1 MELREKLEKLRRNGI
16 TLDISGSAEY
26 KRGGTRFGGRPDVP
40 RGFEW
45 PTFDCCENTKKE
57 KKGIFSFLS
66 QNKGNHDES
75 KASGARPLSFLAQFD
90 CAELAKYDAEHL
102 LPDHGVLSFFYEMDT
117 MRWGYDPK
125 DKGCARVYWF
135 DDSAALEEAE
145 FPDDLEE
152 DYRFPALAVK
162 MRAEPSF
169 PGWDDFTEIYPE
181 EAESGDEG
189 DEFFTVRAELGDD
202 DPDERSKL
210 LGWADTI
217 QYSMPAE
224 CELVT
229 RGYYLGGGWNE
240 IPKNE
245 VEEAE
250 KEAPDKWLPLFQ
262 LDEVEDGDFDL
273 MFCDCGR
280 LYFYITRDDLAARRF
295 ENVWLILQCY

>member
-45 PTFDCCENTKKE
+45 PVYEGEGMHGKTAK
-57 KKGIFSFLS
+57 
-66 QNKGNHDES
+66 
-75 KASGARPLSFLAQFD
+75 RPLSFVAQFD
-90 CAELAKYDAEHL
+90 CAELAKYDAERL
-102 LPDHGVLSFFYEMDT
+102 LPDRGVLSFFYEMDS
-117 MRWGYDPK
+117 MRWGFDLK

-135 DDSAALEEAE
+135 EDPAALEEAE

-162 MRAEPSF
+162 MRAEPSL
-169 PGWDDFTEIYPE
+169 PGWEDFTEIYPE
-181 EAESGDEG
+181 EADCGDEG
-189 DEFFTVRAELGDD
+189 DEFFTVRAELGD
-202 DPDERSKL
+202 
-210 LGWADTI
+210 WADAI
-217 QYSMPAE
+217 QGSMSAE

-229 RGYYLGGGWNE
+229 RGYYLGGDFSK
-240 IPKNE
+240 IPENV

-273 MFCDCGR
+273 MFGDCGR

>member
-45 PTFDCCENTKKE
+45 PAYEGEGMHGKTAK
-57 KKGIFSFLS
+57 
-66 QNKGNHDES
+66 
-75 KASGARPLSFLAQFD
+75 RPLSFVAQFD
-90 CAELAKYDAEHL
+90 CAELAKYDAERL
-102 LPDHGVLSFFYEMDT
+102 LPERGVLSFFYEMDS
-117 MRWGYDPK
+117 MRWGFAPN

-135 DDSAALEEAE
+135 EDSTALEEAE
-145 FPDDLEE
+145 FPEDLADDF
-152 DYRFPALAVK
+152 RFPALDIK

-169 PGWDDFTEIYPE
+169 PGWEDFTEIYPE

-217 QYSMPAE
+217 QWSMPAE

-229 RGYYLGGGWNE
+229 RGYYLGGGWDE

-245 VEEAE
+245 VE
-250 KEAPDKWLPLFQ
+250 
-262 LDEVEDGDFDL
+262 
-273 MFCDCGR
+273 
-280 LYFYITRDDLAARRF
+280 
-295 ENVWLILQCY
+295 

>member
-45 PTFDCCENTKKE
+45 PQFRAQGSDGAVKK
-57 KKGIFSFLS
+57 
-66 QNKGNHDES
+66 
-75 KASGARPLSFLAQFD
+75 RPLSFVAQFD
-90 CAELAKYDAEHL
+90 CAELAKHDAERL
-102 LPDHGVLSFFYEMDT
+102 LPERGVLSFFYEMDS
-117 MRWGYDPK
+117 MRWGFDPK

-135 DDSAALEEAE
+135 EDSAALEEAE

-162 MRAEPSF
+162 MRAEPSL
-169 PGWDDFTEIYPE
+169 PGWEDFTEIYPE
-181 EAESGDEG
+181 EADGGDEG

-210 LGWADTI
+210 LGWADAI
-217 QYSMPAE
+217 QGSMPAE

-229 RGYYLGGGWNE
+229 RGYYLGGCDE

-250 KEAPDKWLPLFQ
+250 KEAPDK
-262 LDEVEDGDFDL
+262 
-273 MFCDCGR
+273 
-280 LYFYITRDDLAARRF
+280 
-295 ENVWLILQCY
+295 

>member
-45 PTFDCCENTKKE
+45 PAYEGEGMHGKTAK
-57 KKGIFSFLS
+57 
-66 QNKGNHDES
+66 
-75 KASGARPLSFLAQFD
+75 RPLSFVAQFD

-102 LPDHGVLSFFYEMDT
+102 LPERGVLSFFYEMDS
-117 MRWGYDPK
+117 MRWGFDPQ

-135 DDSAALEEAE
+135 EDSAALEEAE
-145 FPDDLEE
+145 FPEDLEE

-169 PGWDDFTEIYPE
+169 PGWEDFMEIYPE

-210 LGWADTI
+210 LGWDDAI
-217 QYSMPAE
+217 QCSMPAE

-229 RGYYLGGGWNE
+229 RGYYLGGGWDE

-262 LDEVEDGDFDL
+262 LDTVEDGDFEL
-273 MFCDCGR
+273 MFGDCGR

>member
-1 MELREKLEKLRRNGI
+1 MLGKTAK
-16 TLDISGSAEY
+16 
-26 KRGGTRFGGRPDVP
+26 
-40 RGFEW
+40 
-45 PTFDCCENTKKE
+45 
-57 KKGIFSFLS
+57 
-66 QNKGNHDES
+66 
-75 KASGARPLSFLAQFD
+75 RPLSFIAQFD
-90 CAELAKYDAEHL
+90 CAELAKHDAERL

-125 DKGCARVYWF
+125 DRGCARVYWF
-135 DDSAALEEAE
+135 EDSAALEEAE
-145 FPDDLEE
+145 FPDDLLE
-152 DYRFPALAVK
+152 DYRFPALKIK

-169 PGWDDFTEIYPE
+169 PGWEDFTEIYPE

-210 LGWADTI
+210 LGWADAI
-217 QYSMPAE
+217 QGSMPAE

-229 RGYYLGGGWNE
+229 RGYYLGGCDE

-262 LDEVEDGDFDL
+262 LDTVADGDFEL

-280 LYFYITRDDLAARRF
+280 LYFYFTRDVLAARRF

>member
-1 MELREKLEKLRRNGI
+1 MELREKLEQLRRNGI
-16 TLDISGSAEY
+16 TLEISGRSEY

-45 PTFDCCENTKKE
+45 PAYEGE
-57 KKGIFSFLS
+57 GMH
-66 QNKGNHDES
+66 G
-75 KASGARPLSFLAQFD
+75 KAAKRPLSFIAQFD
-90 CAELAKYDAEHL
+90 CAELARYDAERL
-102 LPDHGVLSFFYEMDT
+102 LPERGVLSFFYEMDT
-117 MRWGYDPK
+117 MRWGFDPK

-135 DDSAALEEAE
+135 EDSAALEAAE
-145 FPDDLEE
+145 FPNDLEE

-169 PGWDDFTEIYPE
+169 PGWEDFTEIYPE
-181 EAESGDEG
+181 EADCGDEG

-210 LGWADTI
+210 LGWADAI
-217 QYSMPAE
+217 QWSMPAE

-229 RGYYLGGGWNE
+229 RGYYLGGGWDE

-262 LDEVEDGDFDL
+262 LDTVEDGDFEL
-273 MFCDCGR
+273 MFGDCGR

>member
-45 PTFDCCENTKKE
+45 PAYEGEGMHGKTE
-57 KKGIFSFLS
+57 K
-66 QNKGNHDES
+66 
-75 KASGARPLSFLAQFD
+75 RPLSFVAQFD
-90 CAELAKYDAEHL
+90 CAELAKYDAERL

-125 DKGCARVYWF
+125 DRGCARVYWF
-135 DDSAALEEAE
+135 EDSAALEEAE
-145 FPDDLEE
+145 FPDDLLE
-152 DYRFPALAVK
+152 DYRFPALKIK

-169 PGWDDFTEIYPE
+169 PGWEDFTEIYPE

-217 QYSMPAE
+217 QGSMPIE

-229 RGYYLGGGWNE
+229 RGHYLGRKVNISE
-240 IPKNE
+240 DEFEK
-245 VEEAE
+245 AQ
-250 KEAPDKWLPLFQ
+250 KEAQDKWLPLFQ
-262 LDEVEDGDFDL
+262 LDTVEDGDFEL
-273 MFCDCGR
+273 MFGDCGR

>member
-45 PTFDCCENTKKE
+45 PAYEGEGMHGKVAK
-57 KKGIFSFLS
+57 
-66 QNKGNHDES
+66 
-75 KASGARPLSFLAQFD
+75 RPLSFIAQFD

-102 LPDHGVLSFFYEMDT
+102 LPDHGVLSFFYEMDS
-117 MRWGYDPK
+117 MRWGFNPK

-135 DDSAALEEAE
+135 EDSAALEEAE
-145 FPDDLEE
+145 FPDDLAE

-162 MRAEPSF
+162 MRAEPSL
-169 PGWDDFTEIYPE
+169 PGWEDFIEIYPE

-210 LGWADTI
+210 LGWADAI
-217 QYSMPAE
+217 QGSMPAE

-229 RGYYLGGGWNE
+229 RGYYLGGCDE

-262 LDEVEDGDFDL
+262 LDTVADGDFEL

>member
-45 PTFDCCENTKKE
+45 PTFDCSENTKKE

-66 QNKGNHDES
+66 QNKGKSNES
-75 KASGARPLSFLAQFD
+75 KASGARPLSFIAQFD
-90 CAELAKYDAEHL
+90 CAMLAKYDTERL
-102 LPDHGVLSFFYEMDT
+102 LPDRGVLSFFYEMDS
-117 MRWGYDPK
+117 MRWGFAPN

-135 DDSAALEEAE
+135 EDSAALEEAE
-145 FPDDLEE
+145 FPEDLADDF
-152 DYRFPALAVK
+152 RFPALDIK

-169 PGWDDFTEIYPE
+169 PCWEDFSEIYPDE
-181 EAESGDEG
+181 TDDDEG
-189 DEFFTVRAELGDD
+189 DEFDTLRAELGDGGGD
-202 DPDERSKL
+202 DENRSKL

-217 QYSMPAE
+217 QGSMPIE

-229 RGYYLGGGWNE
+229 RGHYLGRKVNISE
-240 IPKNE
+240 DEFEK
-245 VEEAE
+245 AQ
-250 KEAPDKWLPLFQ
+250 KEAQDKWLPLFQ
-262 LDEVEDGDFDL
+262 LDTVEDGDFEL
-273 MFCDCGR
+273 MFGDCGR

>member
-1 MELREKLEKLRRNGI
+1 MHGKVAK
-16 TLDISGSAEY
+16 
-26 KRGGTRFGGRPDVP
+26 
-40 RGFEW
+40 
-45 PTFDCCENTKKE
+45 
-57 KKGIFSFLS
+57 
-66 QNKGNHDES
+66 
-75 KASGARPLSFLAQFD
+75 RPLSFVAQFD
-90 CAELAKYDAEHL
+90 CAELAKYDAERL
-102 LPDHGVLSFFYEMDT
+102 LPERGVLSFFYEMDS
-117 MRWGYDPK
+117 MRWGFDPK

-135 DDSAALEEAE
+135 EDSAALEAAE

-162 MRAEPSF
+162 MRAEPSL
-169 PGWDDFTEIYPE
+169 PGWEDFIEIYPE

-202 DPDERSKL
+202 APDERSKL
-210 LGWADTI
+210 LGWADAI
-217 QYSMPAE
+217 QGSMPAE

-229 RGYYLGGGWNE
+229 RGYYLGGCDE

-262 LDEVEDGDFDL
+262 LDTVADGDFEL

>member
-45 PTFDCCENTKKE
+45 PAYEGE
-57 KKGIFSFLS
+57 GMH
-66 QNKGNHDES
+66 G
-75 KASGARPLSFLAQFD
+75 KAAKRPLSFIAQFD
-90 CAELAKYDAEHL
+90 CAELARYDAERL
-102 LPDHGVLSFFYEMDT
+102 LPERGVLSFFYEMDT
-117 MRWGYDPK
+117 MRWGFDPK

-135 DDSAALEEAE
+135 EDPAELEEAE
-145 FPDDLEE
+145 FPEDLAE

-162 MRAEPSF
+162 MRAEPSL
-169 PGWDDFTEIYPE
+169 PGWEDFTEIYPE
-181 EAESGDEG
+181 EADGGDEG

-210 LGWADTI
+210 LGWADAI
-217 QYSMPAE
+217 QGSMPIE
-224 CELVT
+224 CEFVT
-229 RGYYLGGGWNE
+229 RGHYLGRKINISE
-240 IPKNE
+240 DEFEK
-245 VEEAE
+245 AQ
-250 KEAPDKWLPLFQ
+250 KEAPNKWLPLFQ
-262 LDEVEDGDFDL
+262 LDTVADGDFEL

>member
-45 PTFDCCENTKKE
+45 PAYEGEGMHGKTAK
-57 KKGIFSFLS
+57 
-66 QNKGNHDES
+66 
-75 KASGARPLSFLAQFD
+75 RPLSFVAQFD
-90 CAELAKYDAEHL
+90 CAEFAKYDAEHL
-102 LPDHGVLSFFYEMDT
+102 LPERGVLSFFYEMDT

-125 DKGCARVYWF
+125 DRGCARVYWF
-135 DDSAALEEAE
+135 EDSAALEEAE
-145 FPDDLEE
+145 FPDDLLE
-152 DYRFPALAVK
+152 DYRFPALKIK

-169 PGWDDFTEIYPE
+169 LGWEDFTEIYPE

-210 LGWADTI
+210 LGWADAI
-217 QYSMPAE
+217 QGSMPAE

-229 RGYYLGGGWNE
+229 RGYYLGGCDE

-262 LDEVEDGDFDL
+262 LDTVADGDFEL

>member
-45 PTFDCCENTKKE
+45 PAYDGEGMHGKTAK
-57 KKGIFSFLS
+57 
-66 QNKGNHDES
+66 
-75 KASGARPLSFLAQFD
+75 RPLSFVAQFD
-90 CAELAKYDAEHL
+90 CAEFAKYDAEHL
-102 LPDHGVLSFFYEMDT
+102 LPERGVLSFFYEMDS

-135 DDSAALEEAE
+135 EDSAALEEAE

-152 DYRFPALAVK
+152 DYRFPTLAVK

-169 PGWDDFTEIYPE
+169 PGWEDFTEIYPE
-181 EAESGDEG
+181 EADSGDEG

-210 LGWADTI
+210 LGWADAI
-217 QYSMPAE
+217 QGSMPAE

-229 RGYYLGGGWNE
+229 RGYYMGGE
-240 IPKNE
+240 YSDIPQ
-245 VEEAE
+245 EALE
-250 KEAPDKWLPLFQ
+250 DALKIAQDKWLPLFQ
-262 LDEVEDGDFDL
+262 LDTVEDGDFEL
-273 MFCDCGR
+273 IFGDCGR
-280 LYFYITRDDLAARRF
+280 IYFYITRDDLAARRF
-295 ENVWLILQCY
+295 ENAWLILQCY

>member
-45 PTFDCCENTKKE
+45 PAYEGEGMHGKTAK
-57 KKGIFSFLS
+57 
-66 QNKGNHDES
+66 
-75 KASGARPLSFLAQFD
+75 RPLSFVAQFD
-90 CAELAKYDAEHL
+90 CAELARYDAERL
-102 LPDHGVLSFFYEMDT
+102 LPDHGVLSFFYEMDS
-117 MRWGYDPK
+117 MRWGFDPK

-135 DDSAALEEAE
+135 EDSAALEEAD

-162 MRAEPSF
+162 MRAEPSL
-169 PGWDDFTEIYPE
+169 PGWEDFTAIYPE
-181 EAESGDEG
+181 EADCGDEG

-210 LGWADTI
+210 LGWADAI
-217 QYSMPAE
+217 QGSMPAE

-229 RGYYLGGGWNE
+229 SGYYLGGGWDE

-262 LDEVEDGDFDL
+262 LDTVADGDFEL

>member
-26 KRGGTRFGGRPDVP
+26 KRGGTRCGGRPDVP

-45 PTFDCCENTKKE
+45 PQFRAQGADGAVKK
-57 KKGIFSFLS
+57 
-66 QNKGNHDES
+66 
-75 KASGARPLSFLAQFD
+75 RPLSFVAQFD
-90 CAELAKYDAEHL
+90 CAELARYDTERM
-102 LPDHGVLSFFYEMDT
+102 LPDHGVLSFFYEMDS
-117 MRWGYDPK
+117 MRWGFDPK

-135 DDSAALEEAE
+135 EDPAALEEAE
-145 FPDDLEE
+145 FPEDLEK

-169 PGWDDFTEIYPE
+169 PGWEDFTEIYP
-181 EAESGDEG
+181 DEG
-189 DEFFTVRAELGDD
+189 DEFFTVRAELSGD
-202 DPDERSKL
+202 DPDERSKI
-210 LGWADTI
+210 LGWADADAI
-217 QYSMPAE
+217 QGSMPIE

-229 RGYYLGGGWNE
+229 RGYYLGGGWYE

-245 VEEAE
+245 VEDAQ
-250 KEAPDKWLPLFQ
+250 KNAPDKWLPLFQ
-262 LDEVEDGDFDL
+262 LDEVEDGDFEL
-273 MFCDCGR
+273 MFGDCGR

>member
-45 PTFDCCENTKKE
+45 PAYEGEGMHGKTAK
-57 KKGIFSFLS
+57 
-66 QNKGNHDES
+66 
-75 KASGARPLSFLAQFD
+75 RPLSFVAQFN
-90 CAELAKYDAEHL
+90 CAELAKYDTERM
-102 LPDHGVLSFFYEMDT
+102 LPDRGVLSFFYEMDT

-135 DDSAALEEAE
+135 EDSAALEEAE

-162 MRAEPSF
+162 MRAEPSL
-169 PGWDDFTEIYPE
+169 PGWEDFIEIYPE

-210 LGWADTI
+210 LGWADAI
-217 QYSMPAE
+217 QGSMPAE